1 MKLTVKEQLMLAMAS
16 DKLKQAQHLQ
26 DEAEQLMEKAMARTW
41 ENKLKDVEKVSQNGE
56 HEQNTTTNGENQ

>member
-26 DEAEQLMEKAMARTW
+26 DEAEQLMEKAMSRTW
-41 ENKLKDVEKVSQNGE
+41 ESKLKEAEKVSQGGTENVS
-56 HEQNTTTNGENQ
+56 TTTNGENQ